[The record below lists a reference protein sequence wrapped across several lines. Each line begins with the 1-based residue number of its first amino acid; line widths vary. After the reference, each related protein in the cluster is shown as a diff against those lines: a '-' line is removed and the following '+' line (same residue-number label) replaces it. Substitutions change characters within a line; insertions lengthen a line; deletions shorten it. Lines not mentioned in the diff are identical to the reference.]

1 MVGSTCFISQ
11 KRKKVM
17 KKLILVSLFL
27 IPFNALSDVQSE
39 LDVVDAVPVT
49 ETDVVDYDVLVSDV
63 VDSDVV
69 SDTSNS
75 SDTPND
81 VSSDDALDVVS
92 DTGVNNLT
100 PEKDSI
106 TQDDINLIVQAVK
119 EENWMLLV
127 GLILTFL
134 VLILDKWINIK
145 QWVGE
150 KGLPWVAASLGIVS
164 HIGIALA
171 TGTGWVTAIITGVLS
186 GATAV
191 GLWNLLSKKK

>member
-1 MVGSTCFISQ
+1 
-11 KRKKVM
+11 M
-17 KKLILVSLFL
+17 KKLILIVLFL
-27 IPFNALSDVQSE
+27 LPSTALSDVQSD
-39 LDVVDAVPVT
+39 LDVVDSVPVT
-49 ETDVVDYDVLVSDV
+49 ETDVVDSDVLASDAVSDN
-63 VDSDVV
+63 
-69 SDTSNS
+69 SNS
-75 SDTPND
+75 SDTLND

-92 DTGVNNLT
+92 DTGVPTLT